1 MMMMQQRLMEL
12 RQASGMNDE
21 EFEELERQ
29 VEEELLEAPPTT
41 DETERAELEEPH
53 TLREVK
59 KGVIVP
65 TNNVSPKSQ
74 STKMSSSKKRS
85 PTSPRRRPVQQNRF
99 EEIPDHVRME
109 I

>member
-1 MMMMQQRLMEL
+1 MMMQQRLMEL

-41 DETERAELEEPH
+41 DETERELEEPH
-53 TLREVK
+53 TPREVK
-59 KGVIVP
+59 KGTVVSA
-65 TNNVSPKSQ
+65 NNVSPKSQ
-74 STKMSSSKKRS
+74 STKSNSSKKRS